1 MIKDKLELAAKVL
14 KDISPDNVF
23 EFGKWKK
30 LSEQDL
36 RKRATMSVLSP
47 QTKVSLLRSLEYSD
61 DIDRLIAETSNDII
75 GNILK
80 SYRIRFPNSKVA
92 RVKSA
97 CSLNWT
103 KTLKSIESLS
113 GFSIE
118 KERYARLRI
127 KERVYGFGWKTT
139 SDFLKDIGFT
149 RNLAVLDSRNLK
161 FLVTQGLLPQNS
173 KPDFSNQIIYY
184 KIEDLENELANYL
197 EISVSELDEL
207 IMTYIGPRKDP
218 PHKYLL

>member
-14 KDISPDNVF
+14 KGISPDSVF

-47 QTKVSLLRSLEYSD
+47 QTKVSFLRNLEYSD

-75 GNILK
+75 ENILK
-80 SYRIRFPNSKVA
+80 SYNIRFPSSKVA

-103 KTLKSIESLS
+103 NALKNIESLS

-149 RNLAVLDSRNLK
+149 KYLAVLDSRNLK
-161 FLVTQGLLPQNS
+161 FLVTQELLPINS

-184 KIEDLENELANYL
+184 KIEDLENEIANYL
-197 EISVSELDEL
+197 KITVSELDEL
-207 IMTYIGPRKDP
+207 IMTYMSPKKDFA
-218 PHKYLL
+218 HKY